1 MSLNESVNRIVIGS
15 GVIFAGTI
23 SGLLLNILIK
33 GVLTRNLSQ
42 TDFGTYSLALTVISL
57 TGAIATL
64 GLHEGVP
71 RYIAYFRGRNEDH
84 KIQEIVVSG
93 LLMGLIAGVM
103 AMFISPIVFERAAA
117 GMFDTQD
124 NISAIIRIMIFAIPL
139 TIFMNIAI
147 AVYRGFDRT
156 NVNMYFYDVIRPVSL
171 WAFVSIAVLTGV
183 SLHTFVLADL
193 LSMVFTFGLMVVYFI
208 KNPPFKPELKVR
220 FSEPTKQLVKYSF
233 PLLISATLL
242 NLMTW
247 TDTIMLGY
255 FKSSQVV
262 GIYSAVYPLVSFLT
276 IIITSM
282 GFVYIPV
289 ASRIW
294 GEGRKDI
301 LGSLYTVVTKWCF
314 VLSFP
319 IFALM
324 FVYPEAI
331 LTRLYGA
338 EYATGATVLRILA
351 IGFITNAYFGFN
363 YHTIMAVGD
372 SGFLMKCSTASAVI
386 NVVLNF
392 MMIPQYGMIGA
403 AAASAA
409 SFATIELLM
418 TLRAWRTHGMHPF
431 TMAYK
436 KFTVICIALISI
448 MMVFKLILPTVG
460 LLWVYGVFAVVYITI
475 CQYSGVINDD
485 DRTIAK
491 QVRTQVRTNVRRS
504 IGFFVPRTL
513 RNL

>member
-1 MSLNESVNRIVIGS
+1 MSLNESVNRIVVGS

-23 SGLLLNILIK
+23 SGLFLNILIK

-71 RYIAYFRGRNEDH
+71 RYIAYFRGRKEDH

-93 LLMGLIAGVM
+93 LLMGLVAGVL
-103 AMFISPIVFERAAA
+103 AMFISPIAFEHAAA
-117 GMFDTQD
+117 GMFDTQE
-124 NISAIIRIMIFAIPL
+124 NIASIIRIMIFAIPL
-139 TIFMNIAI
+139 TIFLNLAVAI
-147 AVYRGFDRT
+147 YRGFDRT

-171 WAFVSIAVLTGV
+171 WAFVSIAVLAGV

-193 LSMVFTFGLMVVYFI
+193 LSMVFTFSLMVVYFVR
-208 KNPPFKPELKVR
+208 NPPFKPELELR

-262 GIYSAVYPLVSFLT
+262 GVYSAVYPLVSFLT

-289 ASRIW
+289 ASRLW

-301 LGSLYTVVTKWCF
+301 LGSLYQIVTKWCF

-331 LTRLYGA
+331 LVRLYGA
-338 EYATGATVLRILA
+338 EYATGSMVLRILA
-351 IGFITNAYFGFN
+351 LGFITNAYFGFN

-372 SGFLMKCSTASAVI
+372 SGFLMKCSMASAVM

-392 MMIPQYGMIGA
+392 MLIPQYGMLGA

-409 SFATIELLM
+409 SFASIELLM
-418 TLRAWRTHGMHPF
+418 TLRAWRTHNMHPF
-431 TMAYK
+431 TMAYI
-436 KFTVICIALISI
+436 KFTVICISLVSLL
-448 MMVFKLILPTVG
+448 MMFKFIFPAVDVI
-460 LLWVYGVFAVVYITI
+460 WVYISFIAVYAII
-475 CQYSGVINDD
+475 CQYSGVITAD
-485 DRTIAK
+485 DRTIA
-491 QVRTQVRTNVRRS
+491 RQVRTNVRRS
-504 IGFFVPRTL
+504 ISSFVPGAI
-513 RNL
+513 RNV

>member
-71 RYIAYFRGRNEDH
+71 RYIAYFRGKKEDH

-93 LLMGLIAGVM
+93 LLMGLVAGVV
-103 AMFISPIVFERAAA
+103 AMFLSPIVFERAAA
-117 GMFDTQD
+117 GMFDTQE
-124 NISAIIRIMIFAIPL
+124 NIASIVRIMIFAIPL
-139 TIFMNIAI
+139 TIFLNIAI
-147 AVYRGFDRT
+147 AIYRGFDRT

-171 WAFVSIAVLTGV
+171 WVFVSIAVLAGV
-183 SLHTFVLADL
+183 SLHTFVIADL

-208 KNPPFKPELKVR
+208 KNPPFKPELKIR

-294 GEGRKDI
+294 GEGRQDI
-301 LGSLYTVVTKWCF
+301 LESLYKIVTKWCF

-319 IFALM
+319 AFVLM
-324 FVYPEAI
+324 FVYPEAV
-331 LTRLYGA
+331 LTMLYGE
-338 EYATGATVLRILA
+338 EYAIGSTVLRVLA
-351 IGFITNAYFGFN
+351 LGFITNSYFGFN
-363 YHTIMAVGD
+363 YHTLMAVGD
-372 SGFLMKCSTASAVI
+372 SGFLMKCSTASALI

-392 MMIPQYGMIGA
+392 VLIPDYGMIGA
-403 AAASAA
+403 AAASSV
-409 SFATIELLM
+409 SFASIELLM
-418 TLRAWRTHGMHPF
+418 TLRTWRTHGMHPF

-436 KFTVICIALISI
+436 KFTVICISFVAA
-448 MMVFKLILPTVG
+448 MMVLKLVFPTADV
-460 LLWVYGVFAVVYITI
+460 LLIYGMFAVSYLAVF
-475 CQYSGVINDD
+475 QHSGVIDED
-485 DRTIAK
+485 DRTIA
-491 QVRTQVRTNVRRS
+491 RQVRTNVWRS
-504 IGFFVPRTL
+504 IGVFVPRTL
-513 RNL
+513 RNV

>member
-1 MSLNESVNRIVIGS
+1 MSLNESVNRIVTGS

-71 RYIAYFRGRNEDH
+71 RYIAYFRGKKEDH

-93 LLMGLIAGVM
+93 LIMGLLAGVV
-103 AMFISPIVFERAAA
+103 AMFISPVAFQHAAA

-124 NISAIIRIMIFAIPL
+124 NILSVIEIMIFAIPL
-139 TIFMNIAI
+139 TIFLNIAVAI
-147 AVYRGFDRT
+147 YRGFDRT

-171 WAFVSIAVLTGV
+171 WIFVSLAVFTGV
-183 SLHTFVLADL
+183 SLHTFVIADL
-193 LSMVFTFGLMVVYFI
+193 LSMVFTFGLMVMYFV
-208 KNPPFKPELKVR
+208 KNPPFKPELKIR
-220 FSEPTKQLVKYSF
+220 FSEPTKQLFRYSF

-262 GIYSAVYPLVSFLT
+262 GVYSAVYPLVSFLT
-276 IIITSM
+276 LIITSM

-289 ASRIW
+289 ASRLW
-294 GEGRKDI
+294 GEGRRDI
-301 LGSLYTVVTKWCF
+301 LESLYQIVTKWCF
-314 VLSFP
+314 ALSFP

-338 EYATGATVLRILA
+338 EYAMGATVLRILA
-351 IGFITNAYFGFN
+351 LGFITNAYFGFN

-372 SGFLMKCSTASAVI
+372 SGFLMKCSTASAVV
-386 NVVLNF
+386 NVVFNF
-392 MMIPQYGMIGA
+392 LLIPDYGMLGA

-409 SFATIELLM
+409 SFASIELLM
-418 TLRAWRTHGMHPF
+418 TLRAWRTHSMHPF
-431 TMAYK
+431 TSAYRR
-436 KFTVICIALISI
+436 FTVICISLIS
-448 MMVFKLILPTVG
+448 VLLLFKTLFPTVEMI
-460 LLWVYGVFAVVYITI
+460 WVCLPFLAIYFTI
-475 CQYSGVINDD
+475 CKYSGIIDD
-485 DRTIAK
+485 DEKTMARE
-491 QVRTQVRTNVRRS
+491 VRTNVRRS
-504 IGFFVPRTL
+504 IGVLMPRKI
-513 RNL
+513 RNI

>member
-23 SGLLLNILIK
+23 SGLLLNIFIK

-71 RYIAYFRGRNEDH
+71 RYIAYFRGRREDH

-93 LLMGLIAGVM
+93 LLMGLLAGL
-103 AMFISPIVFERAAA
+103 AGMFISPIAFQHFAA
-117 GMFDTQD
+117 GMFDTHE
-124 NISAIIRIMIFAIPL
+124 NILSVIRIMIFAIPL
-139 TIFMNIAI
+139 TIFMNIAVAI
-147 AVYRGFDRT
+147 YRGFDRT

-171 WAFVSIAVLTGV
+171 WICVSLAVFTGV

-193 LSMVFTFGLMVVYFI
+193 LSMIFTFGLMVVYFI
-208 KNPPFKPELKVR
+208 KHPPFKPELKIR
-220 FSEPTKQLVKYSF
+220 FSEPTRQLFKYSF

-255 FKSSQVV
+255 FKSSEVV
-262 GIYSAVYPLVSFLT
+262 GVYSAVYPLVSFLT

-289 ASRIW
+289 ASRLW
-294 GEGRKDI
+294 GEGCKDI
-301 LGSLYTVVTKWCF
+301 LESLYQIVTKWCF

-319 IFALM
+319 IFVLM

-338 EYATGATVLRILA
+338 EYAMGATVLRILSL
-351 IGFITNAYFGFN
+351 GFITNAYFGFN

-386 NVVLNF
+386 NVVFNF
-392 MMIPQYGMIGA
+392 LLIPDYGMLGA

-409 SFATIELLM
+409 SFASIELLM
-418 TLRAWRTHGMHPF
+418 TARAWRTHQMHPF
-431 TMAYK
+431 TMAYR
-436 KFTVICIALISI
+436 KFTVICLSLLSS
-448 MMVFKLILPTVG
+448 MLILKLAFPTVNMI
-460 LLWVYGVFAVVYITI
+460 WVYLSFLVLYLVI
-475 CQYSGVINDD
+475 CQYSGIIDAD
-485 DRTIAK
+485 ERTIA
-491 QVRTQVRTNVRRS
+491 REVRTNVRRH
-504 IGFFVPRTL
+504 IGGFVPRSI
-513 RNL
+513 RNV

>member
-71 RYIAYFRGRNEDH
+71 RYIAYFRGRQEDH

-93 LLMGLIAGVM
+93 LLMGLVAGVL
-103 AMFISPIVFERAAA
+103 AMFISPIAFEHAAA
-117 GMFDTQD
+117 GMFDTQE
-124 NISAIIRIMIFAIPL
+124 NIASIIRIMIFAIPL
-139 TIFMNIAI
+139 TIFLNLAVAI
-147 AVYRGFDRT
+147 YRGFDRT

-171 WAFVSIAVLTGV
+171 WAFVSIAVLAGV

-193 LSMVFTFGLMVVYFI
+193 LSMVFTFSLMVVYFI
-208 KNPPFKPELKVR
+208 RNPPFKPELKLR

-262 GIYSAVYPLVSFLT
+262 GVYSAVYPLVSFLT

-289 ASRIW
+289 ASRLW

-301 LGSLYTVVTKWCF
+301 LGSLYQIVTKWCF

-331 LTRLYGA
+331 LVRLYGA
-338 EYATGATVLRILA
+338 EYAAGSMVLRILA
-351 IGFITNAYFGFN
+351 LGFITNAYFGFN

-372 SGFLMKCSTASAVI
+372 SGFLMKCSMASAVMNI
-386 NVVLNF
+386 VLNF
-392 MMIPQYGMIGA
+392 LLIPQYGMLGA

-409 SFATIELLM
+409 SFASIELLM
-418 TLRAWRTHGMHPF
+418 TLRAWRTHNMHPF
-431 TMAYK
+431 TMAYR
-436 KFTVICIALISI
+436 KFTVICISLVSLL
-448 MMVFKLILPTVG
+448 MMFKFIFPAIDVI
-460 LLWVYGVFAVVYITI
+460 WVYVSFIVVYAII
-475 CQYSGVINDD
+475 CQYSGVITAD
-485 DRTIAK
+485 DRIIA
-491 QVRTQVRTNVRRS
+491 RQVRTNVRRS
-504 IGFFVPRTL
+504 ISSFVPGAI
-513 RNL
+513 RNV